1 MSQPI
6 LTRDLVI
13 ERSKELPAFPR
24 VISEILAAL
33 DDVDACLKILT
44 GHIERDPVIT
54 ARVLGLA
61 NRAAANTR
69 RQSSVK
75 DVYTATSLIG
85 LGRVREIAE
94 FSAIQGF
101 VDAIAPGGRGSTFWG
116 HSVAVGVCAVE
127 LAMHIKVPISPDTA
141 LVAGLLH
148 DIGQLWLYRFD
159 PESYRSVWDAA
170 LAHSIGI
177 EEAERER
184 FGTDHS
190 TIGAWLGEHWSLTA
204 PIVAAIRSHH
214 APDSASNENLV
225 PLIHVAEVLSNALDL
240 TGRSENRVTAL
251 SGAACR
257 QLGVQFNDEIRPLF
271 GRMEARSRYANSF
284 FQ

>member
-1 MSQPI
+1 MVLGAPIAVSQQGI
-6 LTRDLVI
+6 LRF
-13 ERSKELPAFPR
+13 SLPAGHTLTGDNLHQLIAHRAEFIFIVEPDHR
-24 VISEILAAL
+24 SEEVISE
-33 DDVDACLKILT
+33 D
-44 GHIERDPVIT
+44 T
-54 ARVLGLA
+54 ARRKA
-61 NRAAANTR
+61 NDGRLFR
-69 RQSSVK
+69 HR
-75 DVYTATSLIG
+75 SL
-85 LGRVREIAE
+85 RPA
-94 FSAIQGF
+94 
-101 VDAIAPGGRGSTFWG
+101 
-116 HSVAVGVCAVE
+116 
-127 LAMHIKVPISPDTA
+127 
-141 LVAGLLH
+141 H

-159 PESYRSVWDAA
+159 PEAYRSVWDAA

-225 PLIHVAEVLSNALDL
+225 PLIHVAEVVSNALDL